1 MMINNQE
8 RKDLD
13 VHEEPLHECYYEG
26 SRPIEHVNHLDCDGC
41 SYEAYDTGSQILST
55 KKSQSQLHGFP

>member
-1 MMINNQE
+1 MVINNQE

-26 SRPIEHVNHLDCDGC
+26 SRPIEHFNHLDCDGC
-41 SYEAYDTGSQILST
+41 SYEAYDTGNL
-55 KKSQSQLHGFP
+55 KVHRF